1 MELQKGKVYV
11 QPLAQKNN
19 EAKLRREQQEQEF
32 NDKIRELER
41 SRLERLKK
49 ELMAIDEE
57 PVRRIYKKR

>member
-1 MELQKGKVYV
+1 LMELQKDKVYM

-49 ELMAIDEE
+49 NIYGEG
-57 PVRRIYKKR
+57 RIKKRKNN